1 MSPVLHR
8 EPHDSILRRS
18 ANLLDGGHNAISARA
33 FPGLAPELCISA
45 FTDLARRGLV
55 ILDAART
62 HILMVTAA
70 GRDHLETL
78 R

>member
-1 MSPVLHR
+1 MSSALHS

-18 ANLLDGGHNAISARA
+18 ADLLDGGHNAVSVRA
-33 FPGLAPELCISA
+33 FPRLSPDACITA

-55 ILDAART
+55 ILDASRT
-62 HILMVTAA
+62 HVLLVTVA
-70 GRDHLETL
+70 GRDRLEVL